1 MRKIFQADLEALG
14 DQLVEI
20 SKLVSAAMERA
31 YEAFEEADLELAERV
46 IADDARIDFL
56 QLALD
61 EKAIELLALQGPVA
75 TDLRT
80 VVAAL
85 RMSSSLERMGDLARH
100 IAQLARL
107 RYPENVAPEQLA
119 GTFKRMAE
127 LCVRMCRNVT
137 VLLESRELEMAK
149 QIVKDNMELNELHA
163 SVFTTIARPDWDAD
177 APSTVDSTL
186 ASRYFERYGDHA
198 LSVARKVSY
207 LVTGE
212 WESTLPGI

>member
-20 SKLVSAAMERA
+20 SQLVSTAMERA
-31 YEAFEEADLELAERV
+31 YESFDEADLELAERV

-100 IAQLARL
+100 ISQLARL
-107 RYPENVAPEQLA
+107 RYPENVAPA
-119 GTFKRMAE
+119 SIAPTFKRMAQ
-127 LCVRMCRNVT
+127 LCISMAQNVT
-137 VLLESRELEMAK
+137 ALLESRELDLAK
-149 QIVKDNMELNELHA
+149 QIVKDNMELNELHS
-163 SVFTTIARPDWDAD
+163 SVFAAIADPSWDAD
-177 APSTVDSTL
+177 APSTVDCTL

-198 LSVARKVSY
+198 VSVARKVSY

>member
-31 YEAFEEADLELAERV
+31 YQAFEEADLELAERV

-107 RYPENVAPEQLA
+107 RYPQNVAPEQLA

-127 LCVRMCRNVT
+127 LCIAMCRNVT
-137 VLLESRELEMAK
+137 ALLETRELETAK

-163 SVFTTIARPDWDAD
+163 SVFTTIARPDWDVD

>member
-1 MRKIFQADLEALG
+1 MRKIFQADLQALG
-14 DQLVEI
+14 DQLEEI
-20 SKLVSAAMERA
+20 SGLVVKAMEQA
-31 YEAFEEADLELAERV
+31 YEAFSEADLELAEKV

-56 QLALD
+56 QVALD

-107 RYPENVAPEQLA
+107 RYPETVAPDQLKD
-119 GTFKRMAE
+119 TFKRMSE
-127 LCVRMCRNVT
+127 LCI
-137 VLLESRELEMAK
+137 SMAK
-149 QIVKDNMELNELHA
+149 SVTELLASRDLDVTAQIAKDNIELNELHA
-163 SVFTTIARPDWDAD
+163 SVFTTIARPDWNAD

-198 LSVARKVSY
+198 VSVSRKVAY

-212 WESTLPGI
+212 WETNLPGL

>member
-20 SKLVSAAMERA
+20 SKLVSIAMERA

-107 RYPENVAPEQLA
+107 RYPENVAPEQLV

-127 LCVRMCRNVT
+127 LCISMCRNVT
-137 VLLESRELEMAK
+137 ALLETRELETAK

-163 SVFTTIARPDWDAD
+163 SVFTAIASPNWDVD

-198 LSVARKVSY
+198 LSVTRKVSY

-212 WESTLPGI
+212 WESTLPGL